1 LANLPPKK
9 PPGIPTGGARKF
21 SKTRWL
27 YQLNGRDIG
36 PFTPSEIQD
45 LMRKGELDTDTRVRL
60 TSGQQWKPA
69 GQIPEFSK
77 FYEKVLFER
86 NKAAQERALDAAEN
100 AVRDNR
106 KLPLYI
112 ARSVTGLLIIVG
124 LTFGYTRWQAQ
135 HGTTPSGFTD
145 SLVKSLDINTVAA
158 RAYLDTAGQIQWP
171 SELVGQRAAKKG
183 KRTRSRATGG
193 KTLPTRS
200 RTADDLTPQKTAVTD
215 FSFDSRTRTGRELSR
230 ADIRKVRGAIVPK
243 LVRCAQ
249 REANRK
255 AGFPGTTV
263 SFSIRPSGAVGR
275 VRVGA
280 NGRRSGSFTACAKR
294 AVNGVRVA
302 PFDGGARTI
311 TVPLKVGK

>member
-1 LANLPPKK
+1 MPRKK
-9 PPGIPTGGARKF
+9 PPGLPTGSSRKF

-27 YQLNGRDIG
+27 YQLNGRDVG
-36 PFTPSEIQD
+36 PFTPKEIQE
-45 LMRKGELDTDTRVRL
+45 LMRAGKLNADTPVRL
-60 TSGQQWKPA
+60 TSDQKWTPA
-69 GQIPEFSK
+69 EKIPEFK
-77 FYEKVLFER
+77 AFYEDIKTER

-112 ARSVTGLLIIVG
+112 ARSVAALLVMVAII
-124 LTFGYTRWQAQ
+124 FGYNRWQASY
-135 HGTTPSGFTD
+135 GTTPSGFTD
-145 SLVKSLDINTVAA
+145 SLIKSLDINAVAA

-171 SELVGQRAAKKG
+171 SELVSQRATKRS
-183 KRTRSRATGG
+183 KRTKNRAAGG
-193 KTLPTRS
+193 KPLPMRK
-200 RTADDLTPQKTAVTD
+200 RTADDLAPEKTGVTD
-215 FSFDSRTRTGRELSR
+215 FSFDSRQRTGRELSQS
-230 ADIRKVRGAIVPK
+230 DIRKVRSAIVPK

-263 SFSIRPSGAVGR
+263 SFSIRPSGAVGK
-275 VRVGA
+275 VRIGA
-280 NGRRSGSFTACAKR
+280 NGRRSGSFSSCAKR
-294 AVNGVRVA
+294 AASGVRVA